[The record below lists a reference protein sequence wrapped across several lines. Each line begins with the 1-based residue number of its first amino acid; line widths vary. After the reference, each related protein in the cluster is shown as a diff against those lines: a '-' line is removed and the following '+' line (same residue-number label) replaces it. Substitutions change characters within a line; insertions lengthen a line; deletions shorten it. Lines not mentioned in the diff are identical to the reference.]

1 MHTSKIS
8 LNQQAGYG
16 ISAFLLMAPLTLC
29 FAAVT
34 GQGLLPAL
42 LCIIICSAFSI
53 NSKNGLASPHPLL
66 IVPFAYVCFSASFT
80 GAALSVSMGACLF
93 ALLKNKL
100 NKLHI
105 PDSVLTGGALGLCL
119 GATIILT
126 NSYFGIGAFG
136 ETPFEMLRSYRSLGF
151 HPHFMGLLT
160 GTITLFT
167 MITYPF
173 KFKKLNKI
181 IPAPFITIA
190 IPYIINLCLNPDS
203 GTTAINE
210 AVSLTP
216 LTDFSIHEHIS
227 AYNLSQM
234 PVVLKT
240 SLVFMIIFM
249 CMAKDKNNPPQTD
262 IINILSPFPIAL
274 HNMNGL
280 GVASAIIVIVLSALL
295 FALCPQML
303 SRIPLHSAGSM
314 LIVFAWQSLPYKKI
328 ATIFKEKNRRI
339 ESVLCFMISAIA
351 FVIADAFAAI
361 LICVIISVI
370 SSSKRKELK

>member
-1 MHTSKIS
+1 MHATKIS
-8 LNQQAGYG
+8 LKQQTVYG
-16 ISAFLLMAPLTLC
+16 LSAFLLMAPLTLS

-34 GQGLLPAL
+34 GQGLLHAL
-42 LCIIICSAFSI
+42 LCIIVCSVFSI
-53 NSKNGLASPHPLL
+53 VFKKSIAAPHPLL
-66 IVPFAYVCFSASFT
+66 IVPFAYVCFGASFT
-80 GAALSVSMGACLF
+80 AAALSVSIGACLF
-93 ALLKNKL
+93 ILLKNKI

-136 ETPFEMLRSYRSLGF
+136 EIPFEMLKSYRSLGF

-190 IPYIINLCLNPDS
+190 IPYILNLFLNPDS
-203 GTTAINE
+203 DTTAINE
-210 AVSLTP
+210 AVGLTP
-216 LTDFSIHEHIS
+216 LTEFSIYEHIS
-227 AYNLSQM
+227 AYNHSQI
-234 PVVLKT
+234 PLVLKA
-240 SLVFMIIFM
+240 SLVFMVIFM
-249 CMAKDKNNPPQTD
+249 CMAKDNNSPPYPSAVN
-262 IINILSPFPIAL
+262 IISPFPVTA
-274 HNMNGL
+274 HPVQGF
-280 GVASAIIVIVLSALL
+280 GVASAIIVIILSVLL
-295 FALCPQML
+295 FAFCPQML

-314 LIVFAWQSLPYKKI
+314 LIVFAWQSLPYKKMVNV
-328 ATIFKEKNRRI
+328 FKEKSKRI
-339 ESVLCFMISAIA
+339 ENILYFLISAVS
-351 FVIADAFAAI
+351 FVIADAFGAI